1 MTSLCKF
8 FVLVWHRHHANRFV
22 VRSQILYSLNMDDSY
37 QRKLSA
43 YERRR
48 INSQKIA
55 QVQFEPKGHTT
66 PQYLSHSP
74 EQFKR
79 ETGKTWK
86 AKTSNENVWTSKD
99 QVTEEELWDE

>member
-1 MTSLCKF
+1 
-8 FVLVWHRHHANRFV
+8 
-22 VRSQILYSLNMDDSY
+22 MDDKY
-37 QRKLSA
+37 RKLSA

-55 QVQFEPKGHTT
+55 QVQFEPKGSTP

-99 QVTEEELWDE
+99 QVNEEELWDE